1 VLILTVP
8 DLVRHTPSGGP
19 VRAAPAH
26 VAEVTRVLVVDDSA
40 IVRDLMTEVLTHAGF
55 EVLLAADGQEG
66 LAKARET
73 LPDAVLLDV
82 DMPRMDGFEVLR
94 QLRARSDVPII
105 MLTLRASTEDQ
116 RRAASLG
123 ATAYLIKSQFQET
136 TLVDIVRRH
145 TGRAK

>member
-1 VLILTVP
+1 
-8 DLVRHTPSGGP
+8 
-19 VRAAPAH
+19 
-26 VAEVTRVLVVDDSA
+26 VTQVLVIDDSA

-66 LAKARET
+66 LAKAMEF

-105 MLTLRASTEDQ
+105 MLTLRASMEDQ

-123 ATAYLIKSQFQET
+123 ATAYLMKSSFQET

-145 TGRAK
+145 TGRAR